1 MAGQDTKIRFGE
13 RSIKAGNN
21 SFGQGAVPVSPQII
35 LRKPMATDGSRVT
48 SLIAHCPPLDTN
60 SAYCN
65 LLQCTHFAGTCVLA
79 ERDGEIIGWI
89 SGYRPPNT
97 PEQLFVWQ
105 LAVSSSARG
114 EGLAINMLSALLQ
127 RCETRGVSQLI
138 TTITPG
144 NKGSWAVFHAL
155 ARRYDARLT
164 HHTHFE
170 RDAHFAGRHD
180 TEHLVSIIPASGGFA
195 RTAQESQ

>member
-1 MAGQDTKIRFGE
+1 MNGSDAKIRFE
-13 RSIKAGNN
+13 HRSILAGNHN
-21 SFGQGAVPVSPQII
+21 SESGPDFALQSIDLRRPTASDGPQ
-35 LRKPMATDGSRVT
+35 VT
-48 SLIAHCPPLDTN
+48 RLIAHCPPLDNN

-79 ERDGEIIGWI
+79 ERMGEIIGWI
-89 SGYRPPNT
+89 SGYRPPET
-97 PEQLFVWQ
+97 PEQFFVWQ
-105 LAVSSSARG
+105 LAVSPSARG
-114 EGLAINMLSALLQ
+114 EGLAMRMLGALLQ
-127 RCETRGVSQLI
+127 RPELRGVSQLI

-144 NKGSWAVFHAL
+144 NAASWAVFHAL

-180 TEHLVSIIPASGGFA
+180 TEHLVTLIPASGGFV
-195 RTAQESQ
+195 